1 MSFITSF
8 LSLICIVYNYK
19 TKSEHIKILETYN
32 NYFNEDL
39 FKNLKYPED
48 NICFDEFMPHS
59 ELGIVN
65 ANNRYLNARKEIS
78 KTDFIELL
86 NDLSNKYGVLQK
98 NTNII
103 DSFVCVNN
111 EDESSDCLPELRIP
125 AKRTPLSY
133 DLCKKWLLG
142 EINNEIFKYDQTTES
157 GHVPCTVPKDRILV
171 FKHVITDIKK
181 ITTNFS
187 TIQRR

>member
-1 MSFITSF
+1 MEWSVITVVLLLLF
-8 LSLICIVYNYK
+8 LTLICIDYNYK
-19 TKSEHIKILETYN
+19 TKSKHIQVLETYN

-86 NDLSNKYGVLQK
+86 NDNFKGGKMLIK
-98 NTNII
+98 NA
-103 DSFVCVNN
+103 DKDV
-111 EDESSDCLPELRIP
+111 
-125 AKRTPLSY
+125 
-133 DLCKKWLLG
+133 
-142 EINNEIFKYDQTTES
+142 TTEYNGIGFPFTS
-157 GHVPCTVPKDRILV
+157 IAFDSP
-171 FKHVITDIKK
+171 
-181 ITTNFS
+181 S
-187 TIQRR
+187 